1 MIVAPPC
8 IRVHTPSAVT
18 PLIPGTSPAVAVMC
32 DEFISVTVL
41 AVPIAQ
47 IRSITMRMGGVAI

>member
-8 IRVHTPSAVT
+8 IRVHTPSAAT
-18 PLIPGTSPAVAVMC
+18 PLKPGTSPAVAVMC